1 MTKFGDNLRNLCKVK
16 KITQQ
21 ALSKKTKDLGNYI
34 NVRTINKYIN
44 TPDTYPRLHHARTL
58 AEALE
63 VSMDILF
70 DEEGISENFDN
81 DIYNELRT
89 FLSYQGQEKL
99 RMAEL
104 YMDYLLATQEAP
116 CKEK

>member
-34 NVRTINKYIN
+34 IARSINKYIN
-44 TPDTYPRLHHARTL
+44 TPDTKPRLHHARTL

-89 FLSYQGQEKL
+89 FLSKQGQEKL

>member
-1 MTKFGDNLRNLCKVK
+1 MTTFGDNLKNLCKIK

-21 ALSKKTKDLGNYI
+21 ALSNKTKGLGNYI

-63 VSMDILF
+63 VPMDILF
-70 DEEGISENFDN
+70 DEEGISEHFDN
-81 DIYNELRT
+81 DIYNKLRT
-89 FLSYQGQEKL
+89 FLSKQGQEKL

-104 YMDYLLATQEAP
+104 YMDYLLATQEAS